1 MMAVR
6 MARRKI
12 VTTDEKV
19 TFKKWD
25 LANEI
30 KTREDV
36 VGILDATLEENDPAL
51 LLSVIGDIARSK
63 GMSRLARE
71 LNLSRKGLYK
81 SFSRNGN
88 PSFLTVMDVLDNLG
102 YSINICQKKAS

>member
-1 MMAVR
+1 M
-6 MARRKI
+6 
-12 VTTDEKV
+12 TTDEKV